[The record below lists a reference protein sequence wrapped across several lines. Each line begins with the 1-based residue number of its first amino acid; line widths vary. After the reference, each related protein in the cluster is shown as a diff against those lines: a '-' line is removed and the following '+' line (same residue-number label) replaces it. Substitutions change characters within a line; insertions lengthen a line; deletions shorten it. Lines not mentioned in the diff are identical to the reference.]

1 MFYFF
6 QVGVGADGFYGIS
19 VVRLGPPRVRCRLG
33 LVLCMIMCPIL
44 EINDVLSPLSQILL
58 KDIEAHGPVLKSV
71 LRQYERIAAAAA
83 APPPPQ
89 PAAADS
95 DPSTATKDLPSTSSS
110 TSTSAST
117 SRATSGRRSGKDIPR
132 KARSLEK
139 RWHQIY
145 LRSLEWHYYLEGVIA
160 NFKVGAR
167 TCVCVSE

>member
-1 MFYFF
+1 MRP
-6 QVGVGADGFYGIS
+6 GT
-19 VVRLGPPRVRCRLG
+19 PRVRCRLC
-33 LVLCMIMCPIL
+33 LVVCMIMCPL
-44 EINDVLSPLSQILL
+44 WEINDVLSSLSQILL

-83 APPPPQ
+83 APPPQ

-160 NFKVGAR
+160 NFKVGTR
-167 TCVCVSE
+167 TE